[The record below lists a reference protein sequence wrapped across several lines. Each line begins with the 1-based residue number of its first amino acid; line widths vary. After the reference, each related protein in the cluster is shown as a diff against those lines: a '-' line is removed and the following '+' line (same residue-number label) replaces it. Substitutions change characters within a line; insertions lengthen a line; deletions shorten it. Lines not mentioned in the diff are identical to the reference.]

1 MKKPALLAALF
12 ALAAILCGCAAKQ
25 AAPAM
30 CTVVLEDHEE
40 IRFQNQVFA
49 VPRGSDLTVTVSVP
63 QGQRI
68 ASVSYP
74 GSLISPCI
82 QQTAAHRDYR
92 ITLPSVRYP
101 SLIRLTL
108 MPDYTT
114 VYHPEN
120 RAPVLITETSER
132 LRTNTLPWQQDFSR
146 EGSYPLGWHIIG
158 TEKTI
163 GFGSRFDHSIAQ
175 QIDLECAWMPC
186 TEPDAFDYVITE
198 NGAVITGYRGPG
210 SIIIPDKLD
219 GFPVVGIA
227 ENAFGSVDTDILALP
242 QTLQFIQP
250 GAFTTLTAEHVYLFD
265 SLQQV
270 SDAAFGK
277 SSVTHLHIHAATE
290 PVYCGTYFDTLSEKI
305 DYLASVREEP
315 KIILFCGSSARFGY
329 DSPMLEGAFPGYKV
343 VNMGV
348 YAYSNMLP
356 QAMLLEEY
364 LRPGDIVLS
373 SPELDA
379 IDTQFCGS
387 SRLDREFFAMM
398 ESNYDMLT
406 QLDLSELEGVFD
418 ALGAYLQER
427 QNLTPRSYLDIP
439 AHYDE
444 DNNPCASLSYNRQ
457 GDYILHRPSN
467 TDRRLFGI
475 KRAFYNES
483 HIRQEDWS
491 GLNRV
496 YDRFQALGA
505 RVFFT
510 YSPRSE
516 RSVSSD
522 SDSAS
527 IRALG
532 QAFRERL
539 DVPVISSIEDSL
551 MDAFYFYGTDN
562 HLTTEGAALHTK
574 AVIADLQRALEE
586 TT

>member
-1 MKKPALLAALF
+1 MKTLRLLLVF
-12 ALAAILCGCAAKQ
+12 CLLITTLYGCTMHST
-25 AAPAM
+25 AM
-30 CTVVLEDHEE
+30 CTVVLEDNDE
-40 IRFQNQVFA
+40 ILFRNQVYD

-68 ASVSYP
+68 AAVSYP
-74 GSLISPCI
+74 GSLISPCV
-82 QQTAAHRDYR
+82 QETAARRDYQ
-92 ITLPSVRYP
+92 ITLPDLRYP
-101 SLIRLTL
+101 SLVRLTL
-108 MPDYTT
+108 TPDYTT
-114 VYHPEN
+114 VYRCNDGQPIT
-120 RAPVLITETSER
+120 ITETSQR
-132 LRTNTLPWQQDFSR
+132 LRMNTLCWQQSFSKT
-146 EGSYPLGWHIIG
+146 GFYPLGWRILG
-158 TEKTI
+158 TGQTI

-175 QIDLECAWMPC
+175 QMELECAWMPC
-186 TEPDAFDYVITE
+186 TEPDAFEYGLTE
-198 NGAVITGYRGPG
+198 TGAVITGYNGSG
-210 SIIIPDKLD
+210 SIVIPEDLD
-219 GFPVVGIA
+219 GFPVVGIG
-227 ENAFGSVDTDILALP
+227 ENAFGNVDTDILALP

-250 GAFTTLTAEHVYLFD
+250 GAFTALRAEHLYLFD
-265 SLQQV
+265 SLQTV
-270 SDAAFGK
+270 SDASFGK
-277 SSVTHLHIHAATE
+277 SAISHLHIHAATE

-305 DYLASVREEP
+305 DYLASVAEEP

-329 DSPMLEGAFPGYKV
+329 DSPMLEGAFPGYRV

-387 SRLDREFFAMM
+387 RRLDREFFAMM
-398 ESNYDMLT
+398 ESNYDMLSA
-406 QLDLSELEGVFD
+406 LDLSELEGVFD

-427 QNLTPRSYLDIP
+427 QKLTPRSYLDIP

-444 DNNPCASLSYNRQ
+444 DNNSCAALSYNRQ

-467 TDRRLFGI
+467 TDRKLFGI

-483 HIRQEDWS
+483 HIREEDWF

-516 RSVSSD
+516 RSISPD

-527 IRALG
+527 RKALEE
-532 QAFRERL
+532 AFRERL
-539 DVPVISSIEDSL
+539 NVPVISSMEDSL

-562 HLTTEGAALHTK
+562 HLTTEGAAIHTK

>member
-1 MKKPALLAALF
+1 MKTLRLLLVF
-12 ALAAILCGCAAKQ
+12 CLLITTLYGCTMQ
-25 AAPAM
+25 PTVPAM
-30 CTVVLEDHEE
+30 CTVVLEDNEE
-40 IRFQNQVFA
+40 ILFRNQVYD

-68 ASVSYP
+68 AAVSYP
-74 GSLISPCI
+74 GSLISPCV
-82 QQTAAHRDYR
+82 QETAARRDYQ
-92 ITLPSVRYP
+92 ITLPDLRYP
-101 SLIRLTL
+101 SLVRLTL
-108 MPDYTT
+108 TPDYTT
-114 VYHPEN
+114 VYRCNDGQPIT
-120 RAPVLITETSER
+120 ITETSQR
-132 LRTNTLPWQQDFSR
+132 LRVNTLCWQQSFSKT
-146 EGSYPLGWHIIG
+146 GFYPLGWRILG
-158 TEKTI
+158 TGQTI

-175 QIDLECAWMPC
+175 RMELECAWMPC
-186 TEPDAFDYVITE
+186 TEPDAFEYGLTE
-198 NGAVITGYRGPG
+198 TGAVITGYNSSG
-210 SIIIPDKLD
+210 SIVIPEDLD
-219 GFPVVGIA
+219 GFPVVGIG
-227 ENAFGSVDTDILALP
+227 ENAFGNVETDTLALP
-242 QTLQFIQP
+242 HTLQFIQP
-250 GAFTTLTAEHVYLFD
+250 GAFTSLRAEHLYLFD
-265 SLQQV
+265 SLQTV
-270 SDAAFGK
+270 SDASFGK
-277 SSVTHLHIHAATE
+277 SAISHLHVHAATE

-305 DYLASVREEP
+305 DYLASVQEEP

-329 DSPMLEGAFPGYKV
+329 DSPMLEGAFPGYRV

-356 QAMLLEEY
+356 QAIALEEY

-387 SRLDREFFAMM
+387 RRLDREFFAMM
-398 ESNYDMLT
+398 ESNYEMLA
-406 QLDLSELEGVFD
+406 QLDISQLEGVFD

-427 QNLTPRSYLDIP
+427 RNMPPRSYLDIP

-444 DNNPCASLSYNRQ
+444 DNNPCAALSYNRQ

-467 TDRRLFGI
+467 TDRKLFGI

-483 HIRQEDWS
+483 HIREEDWF

-505 RVFFT
+505 QVFFT

-516 RSVSSD
+516 RSISPD

-527 IRALG
+527 RKALEE
-532 QAFRERL
+532 AFRERL
-539 DVPVISSIEDSL
+539 NVPVISSMEDSL

-562 HLTTEGAALHTK
+562 HLTTEGASIHTK
-574 AVIADLQRALEE
+574 AVIADLQCALEE

>member
-1 MKKPALLAALF
+1 MKTLRLLLVF
-12 ALAAILCGCAAKQ
+12 CLLITTLYGCTMHST
-25 AAPAM
+25 AM
-30 CTVVLEDHEE
+30 CTVVLEDNDE
-40 IRFQNQVFA
+40 ILFRNQVYD

-68 ASVSYP
+68 AAVSYP
-74 GSLISPCI
+74 GSLISPCV
-82 QQTAAHRDYR
+82 QETAARRDYQ
-92 ITLPSVRYP
+92 ITLPDLRYP
-101 SLIRLTL
+101 SLVRLTL
-108 MPDYTT
+108 TPDYTT
-114 VYHPEN
+114 VYRCNDGQPIT
-120 RAPVLITETSER
+120 ITETSQR
-132 LRTNTLPWQQDFSR
+132 LRVNTLCWQQSFSKT
-146 EGSYPLGWHIIG
+146 GFYPLGWRILG
-158 TEKTI
+158 TGQTI

-175 QIDLECAWMPC
+175 QMELECAWMPC
-186 TEPDAFDYVITE
+186 TEAAAFDYTCTGA
-198 NGAVITGYRGPG
+198 GAVITGYEG
-210 SIIIPDKLD
+210 SGSVIIPDKLD
-219 GFPVVGIA
+219 GFPVVGIG
-227 ENAFGSVDTDILALP
+227 ENAFGNVDTDILALP
-242 QTLQFIQP
+242 QTLQFIHP
-250 GAFTTLTAEHVYLFD
+250 GAFTSLRAEHLYLFD
-265 SLQQV
+265 SLQTV
-270 SDAAFGK
+270 SDASFGK
-277 SSVTHLHIHAATE
+277 SAISHLHIHAATE

-305 DYLASVREEP
+305 DYLASVAEEP

-329 DSPMLEGAFPGYKV
+329 DSPMLEGAFSGYKV

-387 SRLDREFFAMM
+387 RRLDREFFAMM
-398 ESNYDMLT
+398 ESNYEMLSA
-406 QLDLSELEGVFD
+406 LDLLELEGVFD

-427 QNLTPRSYLDIP
+427 RNITPRSYLDIP

-444 DNNPCASLSYNRQ
+444 DNNSCAALSYNRQ

-467 TDRRLFGI
+467 TDRKLFGI

-483 HIRQEDWS
+483 HIREEDWL

-516 RSVSSD
+516 RSISSD

-527 IRALG
+527 RKALEE
-532 QAFRERL
+532 AFRERL
-539 DVPVISSIEDSL
+539 NVPVISSMEDSL

-562 HLTTEGAALHTK
+562 HLTTQGASIHTK
-574 AVIADLQRALEE
+574 AVIADLQRALEDN
-586 TT
+586 T

>member
-1 MKKPALLAALF
+1 MKTLQLLLVF
-12 ALAAILCGCAAKQ
+12 CLLITTLYGCTMHST
-25 AAPAM
+25 AM
-30 CTVVLEDHEE
+30 CTVVLEDNDE
-40 IRFQNQVFA
+40 ILFRNQVYD

-68 ASVSYP
+68 AAVSYP
-74 GSLISPCI
+74 GSLISPCV
-82 QQTAAHRDYR
+82 QETAARRDYQ
-92 ITLPSVRYP
+92 ITLPDLRYP
-101 SLIRLTL
+101 SLVRLTL
-108 MPDYTT
+108 TPDYTT
-114 VYHPEN
+114 VYRCNDGQPIT
-120 RAPVLITETSER
+120 ITETSQR
-132 LRTNTLPWQQDFSR
+132 LRVNTLCWQQSFSKT
-146 EGSYPLGWHIIG
+146 GFYPLGWRILG
-158 TEKTI
+158 TGQTI

-175 QIDLECAWMPC
+175 RMELECAWMPC
-186 TEPDAFDYVITE
+186 TEPDAFEYGLTE
-198 NGAVITGYRGPG
+198 TGAVITGYNGSG
-210 SIIIPDKLD
+210 SIVIPEDLD
-219 GFPVVGIA
+219 GFPVVGIG
-227 ENAFGSVDTDILALP
+227 ENAFGNVETDILALP
-242 QTLQFIQP
+242 HTMQFIQP
-250 GAFTTLTAEHVYLFD
+250 GAFTALRAEHLYLFD
-265 SLQQV
+265 SLQTV
-270 SDAAFGK
+270 SDASFGE
-277 SSVTHLHIHAATE
+277 SAISHLHIHAATE

-305 DYLASVREEP
+305 DYLASVQEEP

-329 DSPMLEGAFPGYKV
+329 DSPMLEGAFPGYRV

-387 SRLDREFFAMM
+387 RRLDREFFAMM
-398 ESNYDMLT
+398 ESNYEMLA
-406 QLDLSELEGVFD
+406 QLDISQLEGVFD

-427 QNLTPRSYLDIP
+427 RNITPRSYLDIP

-444 DNNPCASLSYNRQ
+444 DNNSCAALSYNRQ

-467 TDRRLFGI
+467 TDRKLFGI

-483 HIRQEDWS
+483 HIREEDWF

-516 RSVSSD
+516 RSISPD

-527 IRALG
+527 RKVLEE
-532 QAFRERL
+532 AFRERL
-539 DVPVISSIEDSL
+539 NVPVISSMEDSL

-562 HLTTEGAALHTK
+562 HLTTEGAAIHTK

>member
-1 MKKPALLAALF
+1 MKTLRLLLVF
-12 ALAAILCGCAAKQ
+12 CLLITTLYGCTMHST
-25 AAPAM
+25 AM
-30 CTVVLEDHEE
+30 CTVVLEDNDE
-40 IRFQNQVFA
+40 ILFRNQVYD

-68 ASVSYP
+68 AAVSYP
-74 GSLISPCI
+74 GSLISPCV
-82 QQTAAHRDYR
+82 QETAARRDYQ

-101 SLIRLTL
+101 TLIRLTL

-114 VYHPEN
+114 VYHLEDRTPIF
-120 RAPVLITETSER
+120 ITETSER
-132 LRTNTLPWQQDFSR
+132 LRFNTLPWQQDYSK
-146 EGSYPLGWHIIG
+146 EGGYPLGWHIVG
-158 TEKTI
+158 TEQVI

-175 QIDLECAWMPC
+175 RMELECAWMPC
-186 TEPDAFDYVITE
+186 TEPDSFAYSVTE
-198 NGAVITGYRGPG
+198 TGAVITGYKGAG
-210 SIIIPDKLD
+210 NIIIPDKLG
-219 GFPVVGIA
+219 GFPVTGIG
-227 ENAFGSVDTDILALP
+227 ENAFGAVEIDTLALP
-242 QTLQFIQP
+242 HTLQFIQP
-250 GAFTTLTAEHVYLFD
+250 GAFTSLRAEHLYLFD
-265 SLQQV
+265 SLQTV
-270 SDAAFGK
+270 SDASFGK
-277 SSVTHLHIHAATE
+277 SAISHLHIHAATE

-305 DYLASVREEP
+305 DYLASVQEEP

-329 DSPMLEGAFPGYKV
+329 DSPMLEAAFPGYKV

-387 SRLDREFFAMM
+387 RRLDREFFAMM
-398 ESNYDMLT
+398 ESNYEMLA
-406 QLDLSELEGVFD
+406 QLDISQLEGVFD

-427 QNLTPRSYLDIP
+427 RNLTPRSYLDIP

-444 DNNPCASLSYNRQ
+444 DNNPCAALSYNRQ

-467 TDRRLFGI
+467 TDRKLFGI

-483 HIRQEDWS
+483 HIREEDWF

-505 RVFFT
+505 QVFFT

-516 RSVSSD
+516 HSISPD

-527 IRALG
+527 RKALEE
-532 QAFRERL
+532 AFRERL
-539 DVPVISSIEDSL
+539 NVPVISSMEDSL

-562 HLTTEGAALHTK
+562 HLTTEGASIHTK
-574 AVIADLQRALEE
+574 AVIADLQRSLEE
-586 TT
+586 NT

>member
-1 MKKPALLAALF
+1 MKTLRLLLVF
-12 ALAAILCGCAAKQ
+12 CLLITTLYGCTMHST
-25 AAPAM
+25 AM
-30 CTVVLEDHEE
+30 CTVVLEDNDE
-40 IRFQNQVFA
+40 ILFRNQVYD

-68 ASVSYP
+68 AAVSYP
-74 GSLISPCI
+74 GSLISPCV
-82 QQTAAHRDYR
+82 QETAARRDYQ
-92 ITLPSVRYP
+92 ITLPDLRYP
-101 SLIRLTL
+101 SLVRLTL
-108 MPDYTT
+108 TPDYTT
-114 VYHPEN
+114 VYRCNDGQPIT
-120 RAPVLITETSER
+120 ITETSQR
-132 LRTNTLPWQQDFSR
+132 LRVNTLCWQQSFSKT
-146 EGSYPLGWHIIG
+146 GFYPLGWRILG
-158 TEKTI
+158 TGQTI

-175 QIDLECAWMPC
+175 QMELECAWMPC
-186 TEPDAFDYVITE
+186 TEPDAFEYGLTE
-198 NGAVITGYRGPG
+198 TGAVITGYNGSG
-210 SIIIPDKLD
+210 SIVIPEDLD
-219 GFPVVGIA
+219 GFPVVGIG
-227 ENAFGSVDTDILALP
+227 ENAFGNVETDTLALP
-242 QTLQFIQP
+242 HTLQFIQP
-250 GAFTTLTAEHVYLFD
+250 GAFTSLRAEHLYLFD
-265 SLQQV
+265 SLQTV
-270 SDAAFGK
+270 SDASFGK
-277 SSVTHLHIHAATE
+277 SAISHLHIHAATE

-305 DYLASVREEP
+305 DYLASVQEEP

-329 DSPMLEGAFPGYKV
+329 DSPMLEGAFPGYRV

-387 SRLDREFFAMM
+387 RRLDREFFAMM
-398 ESNYDMLT
+398 ESNYDMLSA
-406 QLDLSELEGVFD
+406 LDLSELEGVFD

-427 QNLTPRSYLDIP
+427 QKLTPRSYLDIP

-444 DNNPCASLSYNRQ
+444 ENNPCSMLSYNRQ

-467 TDRRLFGI
+467 TDRKLFGI

-483 HIRQEDWS
+483 HIREEDWR

-496 YDRFQALGA
+496 YNRFLSLGA

-516 RSVSSD
+516 HSISAD

-527 IRALG
+527 IRALEE
-532 QAFRERL
+532 AFQERL
-539 DVPVISSIEDSL
+539 NVPVISSIEDSL

-562 HLTTEGAALHTK
+562 HLTTEGASIHTK

>member
-1 MKKPALLAALF
+1 MKTLRLLLVF
-12 ALAAILCGCAAKQ
+12 CLLITTLYGCTMHST
-25 AAPAM
+25 AM
-30 CTVVLEDHEE
+30 CTVVLEDNDE
-40 IRFQNQVFA
+40 ILFRNQVYD

-68 ASVSYP
+68 AAVSYP
-74 GSLISPCI
+74 GSLISPCV
-82 QQTAAHRDYR
+82 QETAARRDYQ
-92 ITLPSVRYP
+92 ITLPDLRYP
-101 SLIRLTL
+101 SLVRLTL
-108 MPDYTT
+108 TPDYTT
-114 VYHPEN
+114 VYRCN
-120 RAPVLITETSER
+120 DGQSITITETSQR
-132 LRTNTLPWQQDFSR
+132 LRVNTLCWQQSFSKT
-146 EGSYPLGWHIIG
+146 GFYPLGWRILG
-158 TEKTI
+158 TGQTI

-175 QIDLECAWMPC
+175 RMELECAWMPC
-186 TEPDAFDYVITE
+186 TEPDAFEYGLTE
-198 NGAVITGYRGPG
+198 TGAVITGYNGSG
-210 SIIIPDKLD
+210 SIVIPEDLD

-242 QTLQFIQP
+242 QTLQFIHP
-250 GAFTTLTAEHVYLFD
+250 GAFTALRAEHLYLFD
-265 SLQQV
+265 SLQTV
-270 SDAAFGK
+270 SDASFGK
-277 SSVTHLHIHAATE
+277 SAISHLHIHAATE

-305 DYLASVREEP
+305 DYLASVQEEP

-387 SRLDREFFAMM
+387 RRLDREFFAMM
-398 ESNYDMLT
+398 ESNYEMLA
-406 QLDLSELEGVFD
+406 QLDISQLEGVFD

-427 QNLTPRSYLDIP
+427 RNITPRSYLDIP

-444 DNNPCASLSYNRQ
+444 DNNSCAALSYNRQ

-467 TDRRLFGI
+467 TDRKLFGI

-483 HIRQEDWS
+483 HIRQEDWL

-516 RSVSSD
+516 RSISPD

-527 IRALG
+527 RKALEE
-532 QAFRERL
+532 AFRERL
-539 DVPVISSIEDSL
+539 NVPVISSMEDSL

-562 HLTTEGAALHTK
+562 HLTTEGAAIHTK

>member
-1 MKKPALLAALF
+1 MKMLRLLLVF
-12 ALAAILCGCAAKQ
+12 CLLITTLYGCTMHST
-25 AAPAM
+25 AM
-30 CTVVLEDHEE
+30 CTVVLEDNDE
-40 IRFQNQVFA
+40 ILFRNQVYD

-68 ASVSYP
+68 AAVSYP
-74 GSLISPCI
+74 GSLISPCV
-82 QQTAAHRDYR
+82 QETAARRDYQ
-92 ITLPSVRYP
+92 ITLPDLRYP
-101 SLIRLTL
+101 SLVRLTL
-108 MPDYTT
+108 TPDYTT
-114 VYHPEN
+114 VYRCNDGQPIT
-120 RAPVLITETSER
+120 ITEASQR
-132 LRTNTLPWQQDFSR
+132 LRVNTLCWQQSFSKT
-146 EGSYPLGWHIIG
+146 GFYPLGWRILG
-158 TEKTI
+158 TGQTI

-175 QIDLECAWMPC
+175 QMELECAWMPC
-186 TEPDAFDYVITE
+186 TEPDAFEYGLTE
-198 NGAVITGYRGPG
+198 TGAVITGYNGSG
-210 SIIIPDKLD
+210 SIVIPEDLD
-219 GFPVVGIA
+219 GFPVVGIG
-227 ENAFGSVDTDILALP
+227 ENAFGNVDTDILALP

-250 GAFTTLTAEHVYLFD
+250 GAFTSLRAEHLYLFD
-265 SLQQV
+265 SLQTV
-270 SDAAFGK
+270 SDASFGK
-277 SSVTHLHIHAATE
+277 SAISHLHIHAATE

-305 DYLASVREEP
+305 DYLASVQEEP

-329 DSPMLEGAFPGYKV
+329 DSPMLEGAFPGYRV

-387 SRLDREFFAMM
+387 RRLDREFFAMM
-398 ESNYDMLT
+398 ESNYEMLSA
-406 QLDLSELEGVFD
+406 LDLSELEGVFD

-427 QNLTPRSYLDIP
+427 RNITPRSYLDIP

-444 DNNPCASLSYNRQ
+444 DNNSCAALSYNRQ

-467 TDRRLFGI
+467 TDRKLFGI

-483 HIRQEDWS
+483 HIREEDWL

-516 RSVSSD
+516 RSISPD

-527 IRALG
+527 RKALEE
-532 QAFRERL
+532 AFRERL
-539 DVPVISSIEDSL
+539 NVPVISSMEDSL

-562 HLTTEGAALHTK
+562 HLTTEGAAIHTK

>member
-1 MKKPALLAALF
+1 MKTLRLLLVF
-12 ALAAILCGCAAKQ
+12 CLLITTLYGCTMHST
-25 AAPAM
+25 AM
-30 CTVVLEDHEE
+30 CTVVLEDNDE
-40 IRFQNQVFA
+40 ILFRNQVYD

-68 ASVSYP
+68 AAVSYP
-74 GSLISPCI
+74 GSLISPCV
-82 QQTAAHRDYR
+82 QETAARRDYQ
-92 ITLPSVRYP
+92 ITLPDLRYP
-101 SLIRLTL
+101 SLVRLTL
-108 MPDYTT
+108 TPDYTT
-114 VYHPEN
+114 VYRCNDGQPIT
-120 RAPVLITETSER
+120 ITETSQR
-132 LRTNTLPWQQDFSR
+132 LRVNTLCWQQSFSKT
-146 EGSYPLGWHIIG
+146 GFYPLGWRILG
-158 TEKTI
+158 TGQTI

-175 QIDLECAWMPC
+175 RMELECAWMPC
-186 TEPDAFDYVITE
+186 TEPDAFEYGLTE
-198 NGAVITGYRGPG
+198 TGAVITGYNGSG
-210 SIIIPDKLD
+210 SIVIPEDLD

-242 QTLQFIQP
+242 QTLQFIHP
-250 GAFTTLTAEHVYLFD
+250 GAFTALRAEHLYLFD
-265 SLQQV
+265 SLQTV
-270 SDAAFGK
+270 SDASFGK
-277 SSVTHLHIHAATE
+277 SAISHLHIHAATE

-305 DYLASVREEP
+305 DYLASVQEEP

-329 DSPMLEGAFPGYKV
+329 DSPMLEGAFPGYRV

-364 LRPGDIVLS
+364 LHPGDIVLS

-387 SRLDREFFAMM
+387 RRLDREFFAMM
-398 ESNYDMLT
+398 ESNYEMLA
-406 QLDLSELEGVFD
+406 QLDISQLEGVFD

-427 QNLTPRSYLDIP
+427 QKLTPRSYLDIP

-444 DNNPCASLSYNRQ
+444 DNNSCAALSYNRQ

-467 TDRRLFGI
+467 TDRKLFGI

-483 HIRQEDWS
+483 HIREEDWF

-505 RVFFT
+505 QVFFT

-516 RSVSSD
+516 RSISPD

-527 IRALG
+527 RKALEE
-532 QAFRERL
+532 AFRERL
-539 DVPVISSIEDSL
+539 NVPVISSMEDSL

-562 HLTTEGAALHTK
+562 HLTTEGAAIHTK